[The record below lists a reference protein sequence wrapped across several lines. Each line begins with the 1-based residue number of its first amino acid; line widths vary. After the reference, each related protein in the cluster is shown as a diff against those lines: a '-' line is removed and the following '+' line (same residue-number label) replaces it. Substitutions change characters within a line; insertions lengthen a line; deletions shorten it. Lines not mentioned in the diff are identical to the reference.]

1 LPPAIGQLREA
12 GLIRLAMTGTT
23 PFFRR
28 AALQYTLRVFLLR
41 KFLLTSDFLVRGS
54 RAAGI

>member
-12 GLIRLAMTGTT
+12 GIDPARDDWHDA
-23 PFFRR
+23 FFPR
-28 AALQYTLRVFLLR
+28 AALQNTLRVFLQR
-41 KFLLTSDFLVRGS
+41 KFLLAFDFLVRVS